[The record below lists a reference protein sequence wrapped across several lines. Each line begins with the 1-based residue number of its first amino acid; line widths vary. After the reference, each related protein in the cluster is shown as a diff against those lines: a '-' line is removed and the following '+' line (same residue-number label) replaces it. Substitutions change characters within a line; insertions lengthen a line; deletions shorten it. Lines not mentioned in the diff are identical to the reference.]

1 MFISK
6 QVCEAHLEDLFE
18 LLFSPICDN
27 IKVMI
32 IIALGDLT
40 RLYPNELQRHS
51 SRLFNLLAD
60 SAIVRS
66 TQLFIFSQ
74 LVMA

>member
-1 MFISK
+1 
-6 QVCEAHLEDLFE
+6 VNND
-18 LLFSPICDN
+18 

-32 IIALGDLT
+32 IIAFGDLT

-51 SRLFNLLAD
+51 DKLFNLLAD
-60 SAIVRS
+60 SEVVRS

-74 LVMA
+74 LVLGSIILLKD